1 MFVDGRTENFFRPV
15 KSVRGGWILC
25 ALKQVL
31 LFDRLGAGGLR
42 LKGRWHRSGLKDVLQ
57 RGRDDEWRCQQL

>member
-25 ALKQVL
+25 ALEQVL

-42 LKGRWHRSGLKDVLQ
+42 LKGRWHRGGLKDVFQ